1 MVRCDLVALLVIDLE
16 IFLGMCHLKNI
27 CMYTITY
34 LLLLVYGRRICI
46 SVVSVLL
53 LYF

>member
-27 CMYTITY
+27 CMYTY